1 MKIKS
6 LCMTCLML
14 GVMMFAPVM
23 NNGICV
29 GMIQAEASA
38 TNANKAQTEE
48 AGPTFSKYWFQ
59 DTKGDWKVKDENGN
73 VIKNA
78 WLCDDAVPTN
88 GDNVW
93 YLLDKNGKMVTA
105 GLVEDPEGKYYS
117 LETSHNG
124 YYGMLR
130 YKSDTYDGIKLQL
143 NDKHD
148 GYFAQ
153 IQNKKGLEGLKEK
166 YGITKISIPS
176 SNCVYT
182 SKFAEQKK

>member
-6 LCMTCLML
+6 LGITCLMA
-14 GVMMFAPVM
+14 GVIGFAPLM
-23 NNGICV
+23 SNNSCL
-29 GMIQAEASA
+29 GMIQVEASS
-38 TNANKAQTEE
+38 TNTGKVSTEE
-48 AGPTFSKYWFQ
+48 SGPTFSKYWFQ
-59 DTKGDWKVKDENGN
+59 DTRGDWKVKDAKGN
-73 VIKNA
+73 IIKNA
-78 WLCDDAVPTN
+78 WLCDDAVATN

-93 YLLDKNGKMVTA
+93 YLLDKNGNMVTA
-105 GLVEDPEGKYYS
+105 GLVQDPEGKYYS

-182 SKFAEQKK
+182 SKFEEGVK